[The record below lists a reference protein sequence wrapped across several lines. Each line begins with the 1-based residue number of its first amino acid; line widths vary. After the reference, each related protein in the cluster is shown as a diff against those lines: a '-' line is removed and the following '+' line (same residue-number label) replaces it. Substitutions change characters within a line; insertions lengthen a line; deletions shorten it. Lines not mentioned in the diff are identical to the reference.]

1 MIIWNLIVRRYLIRI
16 LSIKNLQQIMVQTMI
31 LQEKNQLEIESSNK
45 KK

>member
-16 LSIKNLQQIMVQTMI
+16 LSIKNLQQIMVQTMV